1 MKGTAIVTA
10 GKLLGAGDDATADY
24 LSKKKS
30 GTILNINIVEP
41 RNGQFHRKVM
51 SMFGMIHDQLPEP
64 EPVEIKG
71 RMVTPAHTFDSTRKY
86 LTIMAGY
93 YEIIGLPNGKY
104 KYEAKSLSYDK
115 MDQQEF
121 EKFFSDVVN
130 AGLKLMP
137 ESWSAQD
144 LDSFANNLLGYV
156 A

>member
-1 MKGTAIVTA
+1 VKGAAIVTA
-10 GKLLGAGDDATADY
+10 GKLLGAGDDKTANY
-24 LSKKKS
+24 LSKKKAGAVLS
-30 GTILNINIVEP
+30 INIVEP
-41 RNGQFHRKVM
+41 RNGAFHRKVM

-115 MDQQEF
+115 MDQEEF
-121 EKFFSDVVN
+121 EQFFSDVIN

-137 ESWSAQD
+137 DSWSAQD
-144 LDSFANNLLGYV
+144 LDNFANDLLRYV
-156 A
+156 M